1 MAIVAAGKEDG
12 GQARTGSGSTA
23 QAIKITDL
31 FGRCSSQGSW
41 SGPALEYLNEIRKL
55 LEDPSRPNKA
65 DMKYLSD
72 EAVVFSIGKNSVVLV
87 RDTDFSN
94 LQALVTD
101 MRLYSAREQFN
112 QLMRGN
118 ELLNIVT
125 VNRYMYDRAPQM
137 AAYLTQTLTAAD
149 DTLIKD
155 LTLVD
160 FDNYQVNIDTEMSNV
175 RAFFNEH
182 SPSPVVAGDF
192 GFIAGVS
199 DKIARGSFNTPV
211 SKSMFAVSGY
221 VEFIQNETNNTFTP
235 IVHVTDI
242 LSVMSSAKILA
253 LALPLIAEIF
263 ITRGLWRYPFS
274 SFGKTEINIG
284 NLLVDHKTQQLY
296 SVTNDF
302 DMKKMISEYINMPIL
317 TIDVKS
323 GAPTIP
329 GLTMLT
335 RSSDHPV
342 LAGQIFQFVGSE
354 NPTGG
359 APIGENIFREIIGV
373 FETGKN
379 RIGSNLTDTRDLNYL
394 NLVAK
399 LKWSPKIE
407 ALKSRY
413 EADPTKRWAYLSELV
428 GDAGMVPTH
437 NSICTYLHNS
447 FVQNLS
453 SMVAS
458 RLTVSIPS
466 LTTTPSIDFSGLM
479 TKAFTPG
486 HAMFGSQGM
495 SNMNTGFLRF

>member
-1 MAIVAAGKEDG
+1 MAIVKENQSQEEASRAIG
-12 GQARTGSGSTA
+12 ATP
-23 QAIKITDL
+23 QAIKLTDL

-72 EAVVFSIGKNSVVLV
+72 EAVVFSIDNNSVVLV

-101 MRLYSAREQFN
+101 VRLYSAREQFN
-112 QLMRGN
+112 QLMRGQS
-118 ELLNIVT
+118 LLNIVT

-137 AAYLTQTLTAAD
+137 AAYLTQTLTAVND
-149 DTLIKD
+149 NMISD
-155 LTLVD
+155 LSLSD

-175 RAFFNEH
+175 RGFFSEH

-199 DKIARGSFNTPV
+199 DKVARGSYSAPV
-211 SKSMFAVSGY
+211 SKAMFAVTGY
-221 VEFIQNETNNTFTP
+221 VEFIQNESNNTFTP

-253 LALPLIAEIF
+253 LAMPLIAEIF

-335 RSSDHPV
+335 RIGDHTS
-342 LAGQIFQFVGSE
+342 LANQIFQFVGAP
-354 NPTGG
+354 NP
-359 APIGENIFREIIGV
+359 APGVAIGENIFREIVGV

-407 ALKSRY
+407 ALKSRF
-413 EADPTKRWAYLSELV
+413 EADPTKRWAYLIELV

-437 NSICTYLHNS
+437 HIICTYLYRE

-466 LTTTPSIDFSGLM
+466 LNTTPSIDFSGLM
-479 TKAFTPG
+479 GKAFAPG
-486 HAMFGSQGM
+486 HAMFGSQGL
-495 SNMNTGFLRF
+495 SNMNAGFLKF